1 MLIDTE
7 LVAITILLIIFL
19 LASTLA
25 WRSAPELSGDSLD
38 RYTRGET
45 AKLENIAGR
54 RIFRIWLMD
63 AAIID
68 LRGGC

>member
-25 WRSAPELSGDSLD
+25 WRSAPRVVRRLFGPLYARRD
-38 RYTRGET
+38 GE
-45 AKLENIAGR
+45 A
-54 RIFRIWLMD
+54 
-63 AAIID
+63 
-68 LRGGC
+68 